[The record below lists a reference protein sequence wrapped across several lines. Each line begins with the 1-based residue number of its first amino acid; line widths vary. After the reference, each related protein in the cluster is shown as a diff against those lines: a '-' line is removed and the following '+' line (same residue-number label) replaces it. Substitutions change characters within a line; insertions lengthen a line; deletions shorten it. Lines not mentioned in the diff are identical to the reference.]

1 MDLPYPRLG
10 GCQLTRVV
18 DQVVGKPGLLVERH
32 LASDPSPGVVRPEPV
47 ARLLPRDLGGLVGG
61 DDHEPVHVA
70 GVSALDH
77 HRGVQDDDAIEPG
90 GRELGEPGSDPRP
103 DRGVSDRLKPRPSG
117 RIREN
122 DGAEG
127 LSVDPPVGT
136 EDAATEG

>member
-1 MDLPYPRLG
+1 M
-10 GCQLTRVV
+10 
-18 DQVVGKPGLLVERH
+18 
-32 LASDPSPGVVRPEPV
+32 
-47 ARLLPRDLGGLVGG
+47 GGLVGG

-136 EDAATEG
+136 EDAATEGRDDLSVGGLAGLDHLPRQPVGVDDEAAERGEHR